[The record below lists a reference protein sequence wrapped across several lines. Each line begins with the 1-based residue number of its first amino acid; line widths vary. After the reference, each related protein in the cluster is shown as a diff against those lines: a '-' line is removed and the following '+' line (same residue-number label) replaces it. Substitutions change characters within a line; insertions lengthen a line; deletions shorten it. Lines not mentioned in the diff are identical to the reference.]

1 MCSKTTETSFH
12 YSSQYVPVAFREQSM
27 GPPVANLAPANPH
40 ALSQRLNNPQNE
52 FMETMLSTGQIMLS
66 GKTDRDLMF
75 LFSPLGTSCPSHLKR
90 RPSVRC
96 RGSPRS
102 GCTTGLFVYLF
113 IPSDKTWA
121 ESEGKQCTQR
131 TGAIFSLELLTT
143 TELAQSTH
151 PSWTETRL
159 SEPKQLKQLL
169 AKDAQVQP
177 TLHWSRWRQITK
189 PFDCFH

>member
-52 FMETMLSTGQIMLS
+52 FTETMLSTGQIMLS

-102 GCTTGLFVYLF
+102 GCTTGLFVYLHSF
-113 IPSDKTWA
+113 
-121 ESEGKQCTQR
+121 
-131 TGAIFSLELLTT
+131 
-143 TELAQSTH
+143 
-151 PSWTETRL
+151 
-159 SEPKQLKQLL
+159 
-169 AKDAQVQP
+169 
-177 TLHWSRWRQITK
+177 
-189 PFDCFH
+189 